1 MTYFKT
7 LPDDAGPG
15 QVFAK
20 YHDIY
25 GHWAKMGQEIMNGP
39 SVFTPGEREMIAAYT
54 VGCAGTEYAMV
65 AHSAATYAWGIEE
78 GMIDKLLEDPAK
90 APIDRKWLPV
100 FAMVKKLTLMPND
113 ITQEDAD
120 AVYKAGWSE
129 DALHHIIAVTARM
142 NFMIRLIGGFGFT
155 PMTPEVAKK
164 RAEER
169 VEKGY
174 VNLYPDLAK
183 KD

>member
-54 VGCAGTEYAMV
+54 VGCAGTEYGRAP
-65 AHSAATYAWGIEE
+65 ARSEIAPARSEKESA
-78 GMIDKLLEDPAK
+78 
-90 APIDRKWLPV
+90 
-100 FAMVKKLTLMPND
+100 
-113 ITQEDAD
+113 
-120 AVYKAGWSE
+120 S
-129 DALHHIIAVTARM
+129 
-142 NFMIRLIGGFGFT
+142 
-155 PMTPEVAKK
+155 
-164 RAEER
+164 
-169 VEKGY
+169 KG
-174 VNLYPDLAK
+174 L
-183 KD
+183 